1 MCAWN
6 SSNTLLISAYLMALD
21 GNKRILKWIYLFSA
35 TSKLPWNNKNSY
47 PLQHYFYSM
56 KSLDFWVPTTLFFKK
71 FLCPLPP
78 TTIFWVE
85 PPPPYNIL
93 DNNTAPPNFKNG
105 TALIYFMWN
114 LFRIYVGTQLL
125 WMPFYWII
133 CCQNFFVNFISPVS
147 HGFRKAVHR
156 FF

>member
-1 MCAWN
+1 MLLSIHFNLNRWFWDNRKLNGAASWKKIRIIGGHDSLSMCAWN
-6 SSNTLLISAYLMALD
+6 SSPNTLLISAYLMALD

-78 TTIFWVE
+78 TTIFWVK

-105 TALIYFMWN
+105 TAL
-114 LFRIYVGTQLL
+114 
-125 WMPFYWII
+125 
-133 CCQNFFVNFISPVS
+133 S
-147 HGFRKAVHR
+147 
-156 FF
+156 